1 MRTMTP
7 YPLFLFQ
14 WYLQS
19 NEILLNLNIKWWN
32 SAFNAQGWRVI
43 IVVVEGCTISTP
55 IGGKYVEIQS
65 HIEPWS
71 ELHKDLYDKV
81 AYHQTNNSGS
91 CWKWVGYSCH
101 RPCKGCVHSVYP
113 KAILD
118 VQYKAN
124 RGRVKMKGRVLDH
137 QPTTQNNVDTYLH
150 VQTLFIY
157 LFIFKIIYYFGDLSL
172 PWPFLFWIRSF
183 LK

>member
-1 MRTMTP
+1 MTR
-7 YPLFLFQ
+7 LH
-14 WYLQS
+14 
-19 NEILLNLNIKWWN
+19 IIKP
-32 SAFNAQGWRVI
+32 I
-43 IVVVEGCTISTP
+43 IVEVVG
-55 IGGKYVEIQS
+55 
-65 HIEPWS
+65 
-71 ELHKDLYDKV
+71 
-81 AYHQTNNSGS
+81 SGLGTH
-91 CWKWVGYSCH
+91 VD
-101 RPCKGCVHSVYP
+101 PCKGCVHSVYP

-172 PWPFLFWIRSF
+172 P
-183 LK
+183 